1 MTYRNKYS
9 DYLTKILQDLNDSEM
24 SHLSDR
30 DSGELDVV
38 MEKNMSEDK
47 GNAWKL
53 RSAWWS
59 LWWYLG

>member
-1 MTYRNKYS
+1 MTCRNKYS

-47 GNAWKL
+47 GNA
-53 RSAWWS
+53 
-59 LWWYLG
+59 